1 MPKDVTLQVRMDA
14 QLKQEAEEL
23 FRSIGTSFAEAV
35 RMFARQSVLE
45 QRIPFVVGE
54 PTNNTRSTPR
64 QFPQQAPQILS
75 ELEAPSAFGM
85 LARYADPQKQE
96 REKAAWRHAAA
107 QKHAEGKVTQQ

>member
-14 QLKQEAEEL
+14 QLKQEAEQL

-54 PTNNTRSTPR
+54 PNNNMRSMPR
-64 QFPQQAPQILS
+64 QFAPQAPRNFS
-75 ELEAPSAFGM
+75 DAEAPSAFGM
-85 LARYADPQKQE
+85 LAQYADPHKQVQ
-96 REKAAWRHAAA
+96 EKAAWERAAT
-107 QKHAEGKVTQQ
+107 QKHAAGKAE